1 MKTTHASMTA
11 AAMALALAGASP
23 ASAQLAGSEWAP
35 VAIGDMEIPARTDQF
50 VQFRGGGR
58 IRGDGGCNQF
68 SGTYELSGDRIEI
81 GPLAATRKACTPD
94 IAEREDRFM
103 EALEAARRFVR
114 LRYDLSLAD
123 AGGNLVARLRQT
135 DAD

>member
-1 MKTTHASMTA
+1 MRVTDASMMA
-11 AAMALALAGASP
+11 GAMALALAATSP
-23 ASAQLAGSEWAP
+23 AAAQLAGSEWAP
-35 VAIGDMEIPARTDQF
+35 VTIGDMEIPAGTDIF

-68 SGTYELSGDRIEI
+68 SGTYELSGDEIEI
-81 GPLAATRKACTPD
+81 GPLVATRKACTD
-94 IAEREDRFM
+94 NIVEREHRFM
-103 EALEAARRFVR
+103 EALEAAKRFVR
-114 LRYDLSLAD
+114 VRYDLSLTD

>member
-1 MKTTHASMTA
+1 MRLVNASLMA
-11 AAMALALAGASP
+11 GAMALALLTTSP

-35 VAIGDMEIPARTDQF
+35 ATIGDMEIPAGTTIF

-58 IRGDGGCNQF
+58 IRGDGGCNPF
-68 SGTYELSGDRIEI
+68 SGTYELSGDGIEI
-81 GPLAATRKACTPD
+81 GLLAATRKACTAD
-94 IAEREDRFM
+94 IAEREHRFM
-103 EALEAARRFVR
+103 EALEAAKQFVR
-114 LRYDLSLAD
+114 VRYDLSLTD